1 MSAADTPRIL
11 VTGAAGYLGRQVA
24 ARLATSHEIIGLDV
38 RMPDDLR
45 RAPGIRGIDLRTMDI
60 RDPALSELVTDEAI
74 THVIH
79 LAAILD
85 GTVDADLAHDVDVN
99 GTANVVAACLAGG
112 VSHLT
117 VTSSG
122 AAYGYHAD
130 NPIPLTEDDPLRGN
144 QTFPYSH
151 HKRLVEE
158 LLATARDDHPEL
170 GQLVLRVGTVLGLGT
185 DNLITDLLTRR
196 FLPVVAGAK
205 AGFVFIWDSDLVDII
220 TTGVLE
226 SRTGIF
232 NVAGSGSVSAS
243 RVARTMGGLPVPI
256 PAAMLRA
263 ALGGMRRVGIGQ
275 YGPEQVEFLA
285 HRPVLDNHR
294 LLEEFPYTPSKTS
307 TQALEAF
314 AAARRRA

>member
-1 MSAADTPRIL
+1 MNTTHGLRIL
-11 VTGAAGYLGRQVA
+11 VTGVAGYIGHQVA
-24 ARLATSHEIIGLDV
+24 ARLATHHHVIGIDV
-38 RMPDDLR
+38 RIPVDM
-45 RAPGIRGIDLRTMDI
+45 RAPGTRGLDLRTMDV
-60 RDPALSELVTDEAI
+60 RDPGLSDLVAELDI
-74 THVIH
+74 THVVH

-85 GTVDADLAHDVDVN
+85 GTVDEDLAHDVDVN
-99 GTANVVAACLAGG
+99 GTANVLAACVAGG

-144 QTFPYSH
+144 ESFPYSR
-151 HKRLVEE
+151 HKRMVEE
-158 LLATARDDHPEL
+158 LLAEARDEHPEL

-185 DNLITDLLTRR
+185 DNLITDLLSRR
-196 FLPVVAGAK
+196 FLPVVAGAS

-220 TTGVLE
+220 AIGVQR

-232 NVAGSGSVSAS
+232 NVAGSGSVSPS
-243 RVARTMGGLPVPI
+243 QVARAMGGLPVPI
-256 PAAMLRA
+256 PAAVLRT
-263 ALGGMRRVGIGQ
+263 ALGAMRRAGIGQ

-294 LLEEFPYTPSKTS
+294 LLTEFPYTPSKNS
-307 TQALEAF
+307 NQALQTF
-314 AAARRRA
+314 AAARREA